1 MIFRI
6 EMASVSCVP
15 TPLETQ
21 IFGLYDQ
28 RAAIKIKLTG
38 DVLQKVQWV
47 RNKCFEAENQEH
59 GGAQN
64 FRRSRGQAPSATP
77 IASVSS
83 SPATPS
89 TPNSLQSFRSGVC
102 VTNGAQEKNAVVK
115 SGSQV
120 FGKDAGKAWSSG
132 NGTSGN
138 GGNGGNGGH
147 GGNSGHGGSGGNSHG
162 GHSHGGHGHS
172 YGSHGHTRYTSIFK
186 KSTDVNGQ
194 ILNNLI
200 LSKLNKFSTK
210 NYDDVK
216 SFIQQILDS
225 DDKEFVKAFVNLV
238 FNKASQEP
246 SFCALF
252 AKLLGDLTQTY
263 NSVKEEVMVLYEKY
277 MNIFDEVEEKKAAA
291 EAADK
296 DDSIAKNNQLIEY
309 TRDKT
314 YRLGYSQFLSELAC
328 LHVITIEN
336 LMKLFQKLIDNIY
349 KFGVYEEST
358 GLVDVYTE
366 CYLCMIKAF
375 KKSNVAASLHD
386 KRAILRGQYAKKLQE
401 IINNAGE
408 KNRFSGI
415 GFRSKFALMDSL
427 DILEGNDA

>member
-6 EMASVSCVP
+6 EMASVSRVP

-47 RNKCFEAENQEH
+47 RNKCFEAEHQEH

-64 FRRSRGQAPSATP
+64 FRRGRAPASVTTP
-77 IASVSS
+77 MASVSN

-89 TPNSLQSFRSGVC
+89 TPTSLQSFRSGVC
-102 VTNGAQEKNAVVK
+102 GTNGSQEKNAVVK
-115 SGSQV
+115 NGTQV
-120 FGKDAGKAWSSG
+120 FGKDTGKAW
-132 NGTSGN
+132 TSGN
-138 GGNGGNGGH
+138 GGNG
-147 GGNSGHGGSGGNSHG
+147 SGSA
-162 GHSHGGHGHS
+162 SHGGHGHGGHS
-172 YGSHGHTRYTSIFK
+172 YGGHGHTRYTSIFK

-246 SFCALF
+246 AFCALF

-263 NSVKEEVMVLYEKY
+263 SSVKEEVMVLYEKY

-291 EAADK
+291 EAADT

-314 YRLGYSQFLSELAC
+314 YRLGYSQFLSELTC

-336 LMKLFQKLIDNIY
+336 LMKLFQKILDNIEH
-349 KFGVYEEST
+349 FGCSEETTS
-358 GLVDVYTE
+358 LVDVYTE
-366 CYLCMIKAF
+366 CYLCMIRAF
-375 KKSNVAASLHD
+375 KKSNITASLHD
-386 KRAILRGQYAKKLQE
+386 KRAILRNQYAKKLQE

-427 DILEGNDA
+427 DILEENDA